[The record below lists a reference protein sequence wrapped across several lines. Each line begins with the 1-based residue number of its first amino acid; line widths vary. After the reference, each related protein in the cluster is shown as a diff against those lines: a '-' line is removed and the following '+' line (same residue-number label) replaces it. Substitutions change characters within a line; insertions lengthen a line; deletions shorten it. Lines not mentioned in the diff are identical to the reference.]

1 MSNLYYFDRFVKNT
15 DTLFSILIPT
25 YNYDVFPLVKELHQ
39 QCMNAEIDFEILVND
54 DASKEF
60 VTGKNLEQQF
70 AHCTVFI
77 QKENKGLSQSRNFLI
92 SQAKYEW
99 ILLLDSDLLPVNQF
113 FIKRYLKQI
122 NTGYQII
129 NGGLKYYDVTPSK
142 EELLR
147 WKYGR
152 KREALSIEKRLETK
166 NKNAFFS
173 SNLLIHKSVF
183 DKVLYDQTL
192 NKYGYEDLVF
202 QKQVNGLNF
211 RVLQIDNPVY
221 HLKLDTSEIFLN
233 KTKQSLQ
240 NLSFLIKN
248 NRLDFDDTR
257 ISKVYQKTN
266 IPFIKW
272 MIVRLFTIFEERMY
286 NKLKS
291 AKTNLF
297 LFDLYRIGYFAKIF

>member
-1 MSNLYYFDRFVKNT
+1 ML
-15 DTLFSILIPT
+15 SILIST
-25 YNYDVFPLVKELHQ
+25 YNYDVFPLVEELHR
-39 QCMNAEIDFEILVND
+39 QCIDAEIDFEILVND

-60 VTGKNLEQQF
+60 VTDKNLEQRF

-92 SQAKYEW
+92 SQAKFEW
-99 ILLLDSDLLPVNQF
+99 ILLLDSDLLPVNQL
-113 FIKRYLKQI
+113 FIQRYLKQI
-122 NTGYQII
+122 KTGYQII
-129 NGGLKYYDVTPSK
+129 NGGLQYYDVAPPK

-166 NKNAFFS
+166 NKNAFLS
-173 SNLLIHKSVF
+173 SNLLIHKLVF
-183 DKVLYDQTL
+183 NKVLYNQAL

-202 QKQVNGLNF
+202 QKEVIRLNF
-211 RVLQIDNPVY
+211 KVLQIDNPVY

-233 KTKQSLQ
+233 KFKQSLQ

-257 ISKVYQKTN
+257 ISKVYKKIN

-272 MIVRLFTIFEERMY
+272 MVVFLFMIFEKKMY